1 MIGIKLDNYEKF
13 KESVKQAAERFKKLD
28 RKEKIRIVSHLDS
41 DGISACSIL
50 INALNLENR
59 KYSVSIVQQLNRK
72 VISEISEEDYS
83 CFFFTDIGSG
93 KLNDIRSL
101 LTGKKVFILDHH
113 KPEDVDIDNN
123 IVHINPHLFGID
135 GTKEISG
142 AGVVYFF
149 AKYLNMKNENM
160 AHIAIIGAIGDVQEN
175 NGFSRLN
182 NEILET
188 AKAKGKIKVIRGL
201 RVFGAQ
207 TKPLYRLLQ
216 YSTDVYIPGVTGS
229 ESNAIQFLQQLGIN
243 PKQGNEWK
251 KLVNL
256 TGDEIKKL
264 SAGII
269 MKRLDEEKP
278 EDIFGQVYILRDEEK
293 ESPLRDAKEFSTLL
307 NACGRLNKASL
318 GIGACLNDEKIK
330 KKAIINLSKYK
341 REIVKTMRWYE
352 ENKDSEDIIKKQGML
367 IINAKDNVRATMIGT
382 LASIISSS
390 NSFDNITLVMSMAR
404 LLNGKTKVSLR
415 ISDRKAD
422 ADLFKIISNIVEK
435 VDGEAGGHLSAA
447 GAVIPTDMENEFIE
461 KAENSFAK
469 FQQEIVKLTP

>member
-1 MIGIKLDNYEKF
+1 
-13 KESVKQAAERFKKLD
+13 
-28 RKEKIRIVSHLDS
+28 
-41 DGISACSIL
+41 
-50 INALNLENR
+50 LNLENR

-72 VISEISEEDYS
+72 IISEISEENYS

-101 LTGKKVFILDHH
+101 LAGKKVFILDHH
-113 KPEDVDIDNN
+113 DPEDVDIDDS

-135 GTKEISG
+135 GTREISG

-149 AKYLNMKNENM
+149 AKYLNRKNEDM

-175 NGFSRLN
+175 DGFSRLN

-188 AKAKGKIKVIRGL
+188 AKAKGKIKTIKGL

-216 YSTDVYIPGVTGS
+216 YSTDTYIPGVTGS

-243 PKQGNEWK
+243 PKQGNQWK

-256 TGDEIKKL
+256 TKDEIKKL

-269 MKRLDEEKP
+269 MKRLNEEKP
-278 EDIFGQVYILRDEEK
+278 EDIFGNVYILCDEEK

-330 KKAIINLSKYK
+330 KKAITNLSKYK
-341 REIVKTMRWYE
+341 REIVKTMKWYE
-352 ENKDSEDIIKKQGML
+352 ENKDSEDIIKKKGML
-367 IINAKDNVRATMIGT
+367 IINAKDNVMATMIGT

-390 NSFDNITLVMSMAR
+390 NGFDKITLVMSMAR
-404 LLNGKTKVSLR
+404 LLNKKTKVSLR

-422 ADLFKIISNIVEK
+422 ADLFKIISNIAEK

-447 GAVIPTDMENEFIE
+447 GAVIPTEREQEFIKE
-461 KAENSFAK
+461 AENSFSK

>member
-1 MIGIKLDNYEKF
+1 MIKLDNYERF
-13 KESVKQAAERFKKLD
+13 KESIKQAAERFRKIDK
-28 RKEKIRIVSHLDS
+28 KEKVRIVSHLDS

-72 VISEISEEDYS
+72 IISEISEENYS

-101 LTGKKVFILDHH
+101 LAGKKVFILDHH
-113 KPEDVDIDNN
+113 DPEDVDIDDS

-135 GTKEISG
+135 GTREISG

-149 AKYLNMKNENM
+149 AKYLNRKNEDM

-175 NGFSRLN
+175 DGFSRLN

-188 AKAKGKIKVIRGL
+188 AKAKGKIKTIKGL

-216 YSTDVYIPGVTGS
+216 YSTDTYIPGVTGS

-243 PKQGNEWK
+243 PKQGNQWK

-256 TGDEIKKL
+256 TKDEIKKL

-269 MKRLDEEKP
+269 MKRLNEEKP
-278 EDIFGQVYILRDEEK
+278 EDIFGNVYILCDEEK

-330 KKAIINLSKYK
+330 KKAITNLSKYK
-341 REIVKTMRWYE
+341 REIVKTMKWYE
-352 ENKDSEDIIKKQGML
+352 ENKDSEDIIKKKGML
-367 IINAKDNVRATMIGT
+367 IINAKDNVMATMIGT

-390 NSFDNITLVMSMAR
+390 NGFDKITLVMSMAR
-404 LLNGKTKVSLR
+404 LLNKKTKVSLR

-422 ADLFKIISNIVEK
+422 ADLFKIISNIAEK

-447 GAVIPTDMENEFIE
+447 GAVIPTEREQEFIKE
-461 KAENSFAK
+461 AENSFSK

>member
-1 MIGIKLDNYEKF
+1 VIKLDNYERF
-13 KESVKQAAERFKKLD
+13 KESVKQATERFKKLD
-28 RKEKIRIVSHLDS
+28 KKEKIRIVSHLDS

-72 VISEISEEDYS
+72 VISEISKENYS

-93 KLNDIRSL
+93 KLKDIKSL
-101 LTGKKVFILDHH
+101 LAGKDVFILDHH
-113 KPEDVDIDNN
+113 DPEEVDISNN
-123 IVHINPHLFGID
+123 IIHVNPHLFGID

-149 AKYLNMKNENM
+149 AKYLNKKNEDM

-216 YSTDVYIPGVTGS
+216 YSTDVYIPGITGS
-229 ESNAIQFLQQLGIN
+229 ESNAIQFLQQLGID

-330 KKAIINLSKYK
+330 KKAITNLSKYK
-341 REIVKTMRWYE
+341 REIVKTMKWYE
-352 ENKDSEDIIKKQGML
+352 ENKDSEDIIKKQGIL
-367 IINAKDNVRATMIGT
+367 IINARDNIRATMIGT

-390 NSFDNITLVMSMAR
+390 NSFDNITFVMSMAR
-404 LLNGKTKVSLR
+404 LLNEKTKVSLR
-415 ISDRKAD
+415 VSDRKAD
-422 ADLFKIISNIVEK
+422 VDLFKIISDIAKE
-435 VDGEAGGHLSAA
+435 VDGEAGGHLRAA
-447 GAVIPTDMENEFIE
+447 GAVIPTKMEKEFIE

>member
-1 MIGIKLDNYEKF
+1 MIKLDKYERF
-13 KESVKQAAERFKKLD
+13 KQSIKQAAERFKKTD
-28 RKEKIRIVSHLDS
+28 KKNKIRIVSHLDS

-59 KYSVSIVQQLNRK
+59 KYSVSIVQQLNQK
-72 VISEISEEDYS
+72 VISEISKEDYD

-101 LTGKKVFILDHH
+101 LADKDVFILDHH
-113 KPEDVDIDNN
+113 NPEDVDIGDS
-123 IVHINPHLFGID
+123 IIHINPHLFGID

-149 AKYLNMKNENM
+149 TKYLNKKNEGM

-182 NEILET
+182 SEILGT
-188 AKAKGKIKVIRGL
+188 AKSRGKIKVIRGL

-207 TKPLYRLLQ
+207 TKPLYRILQ
-216 YSTDVYIPGVTGS
+216 YCTDPYIPEVTGS

-243 PKQGNEWK
+243 PKQGNKWK

-256 TGDEIKKL
+256 TDDEIKKL

-269 MKRLDEEKP
+269 IKRLDEENP
-278 EDIFGQVYILRDEEK
+278 EDIFGQVYILSDEEK

-330 KKAIINLSKYK
+330 KKAIANLSKYK
-341 REIVKTMRWYE
+341 REIVKTMKWYN

-367 IINAKDNVRATMIGT
+367 IINARDNIRASMIGT

-390 NSFDNITLVMSMAR
+390 NEFDKITIIMSMAR
-404 LLNGKTKVSLR
+404 LLDEKTKVSLR
-415 ISDRKAD
+415 VSDRKAD
-422 ADLFKIISNIVEK
+422 VDLFKIISNIAEK
-435 VDGEAGGHLSAA
+435 VDGEAGGHLRAA
-447 GAVIPTDMENEFIE
+447 GAVIPTDMEKKFIE
-461 KAENSFAK
+461 EAENSFAK
-469 FQQEIVKLTP
+469 LQQEVVKLTP

>member
-1 MIGIKLDNYEKF
+1 VIKLDNYERF
-13 KESVKQAAERFKKLD
+13 KESIKQAAERFKKLD
-28 RKEKIRIVSHLDS
+28 KKEKIRIVSHLDS

-59 KYSVSIVQQLNRK
+59 KYSVSIVQQLNQK
-72 VISEISEEDYS
+72 IISEISKEDYD

-101 LTGKKVFILDHH
+101 LAGKKVFILDHH
-113 KPEDVDIDNN
+113 DPEDVDIDDS
-123 IVHINPHLFGID
+123 IVHVNPHLFGID
-135 GTKEISG
+135 GTQEISG

-149 AKYLNMKNENM
+149 AKYLNRKNEDM

-207 TKPLYRLLQ
+207 TKPLYKLLQ
-216 YSTDVYIPGVTGS
+216 YSTDAYIPGVTGS

-243 PKQGNEWK
+243 PKQGNQWK

-256 TGDEIKKL
+256 TKDEIKKL

-269 MKRLDEEKP
+269 MRRLDEEKP
-278 EDIFGQVYILRDEEK
+278 EDIFSYVYILCDEEK

-318 GIGACLNDEKIK
+318 GIGTCLNDEKIK
-330 KKAIINLSKYK
+330 RKAISNRLKYK
-341 REIVKTMRWYE
+341 KEIVKAMRWYE

-367 IINAKDNVRATMIGT
+367 IINARDNVRATMIGT
-382 LASIISSS
+382 IASIISSS
-390 NSFDNITLVMSMAR
+390 NGFGETTFVMSMAR
-404 LLNGKTKVSLR
+404 LLNAKTKVSLR

-422 ADLFKIISNIVEK
+422 VDLFKIISNIAEK

-447 GAVIPTDMENEFIE
+447 GAVIPTEKEQEFIE
-461 KAENSFAK
+461 EAENSFAK
-469 FQQEIVKLTP
+469 FQQEIVNLTP

>member
-1 MIGIKLDNYEKF
+1 MIKLDNYERF
-13 KESVKQAAERFKKLD
+13 KESVKQATERFKKLD
-28 RKEKIRIVSHLDS
+28 KKEKIRIVSHLDS

-72 VISEISEEDYS
+72 VISEISKENYS

-93 KLNDIRSL
+93 KLKDIKSL
-101 LTGKKVFILDHH
+101 LAGKDVFILDHH
-113 KPEDVDIDNN
+113 DPEEVDISNN
-123 IVHINPHLFGID
+123 IIHVNPHLFGID

-149 AKYLNMKNENM
+149 AKYLNKKNEDM

-216 YSTDVYIPGVTGS
+216 YSTDVYIPGITGS
-229 ESNAIQFLQQLGIN
+229 ESNAIQFLQQLGID

-330 KKAIINLSKYK
+330 KKAITNLSKYK
-341 REIVKTMRWYE
+341 REIVKTMKWYE
-352 ENKDSEDIIKKQGML
+352 ENKDSEDIIKKQGIL
-367 IINAKDNVRATMIGT
+367 IINARDNIRATMIGT

-390 NSFDNITLVMSMAR
+390 NSFDNITFVMSMAR
-404 LLNGKTKVSLR
+404 LLNEKTKVSLR
-415 ISDRKAD
+415 VSDRKAD
-422 ADLFKIISNIVEK
+422 VDLFKIISDIAKE
-435 VDGEAGGHLSAA
+435 VDGEAGGHLRAA
-447 GAVIPTDMENEFIE
+447 GAVIPTKMEKEFIE

>member
-1 MIGIKLDNYEKF
+1 VIKLDNYERF
-13 KESVKQAAERFKKLD
+13 KQSIKQAAERFRKTDKKG
-28 RKEKIRIVSHLDS
+28 KIRIVSHLDA

-50 INALNLENR
+50 INALNHENR
-59 KYSVSIVQQLNRK
+59 KYSVSIVQQLNQK
-72 VISEISEEDYS
+72 IISEISKEDYD

-101 LTGKKVFILDHH
+101 LADKDVFILDHH
-113 KPEDVDIDNN
+113 EPEKVDIDDN

-135 GTKEISG
+135 GTREISG

-149 AKYLNMKNENM
+149 TKYLNKKNENM

-175 NGFSRLN
+175 KGFSRLN

-188 AKAKGKIKVIRGL
+188 AKAKGKIKTIRGL

-207 TKPLYRLLQ
+207 TKPLYKILQ
-216 YSTDVYIPGVTGS
+216 YCTDPYIPEVTGS
-229 ESNAIQFLQQLGIN
+229 ESNAIQFLQQLGID
-243 PKQGNEWK
+243 PKQGNKWK
-251 KLVNL
+251 KLVHL
-256 TGDEIKKL
+256 TKDEIKKL

-278 EDIFGQVYILRDEEK
+278 EDIFGQVYILSDEEK

-330 KKAIINLSKYK
+330 KKAIANLSKYK
-341 REIVKTMRWYE
+341 REIVKTIKWYE

-367 IINAKDNVRATMIGT
+367 IINAKDNVRASMIGT

-390 NSFDNITLVMSMAR
+390 NDFNKITLIMSMAR

-415 ISDRKAD
+415 VSDRKAD
-422 ADLFKIISNIVEK
+422 VDLFKIISNIAEK
-435 VDGEAGGHLSAA
+435 VDGEAGGHLRAA
-447 GAVIPTDMENEFIE
+447 GAVIPTEKEQEFIKE
-461 KAENSFAK
+461 AGNSFAK
-469 FQQEIVKLTP
+469 LQQEIVKLTP

>member
-1 MIGIKLDNYEKF
+1 VIKLDNYERF
-13 KESVKQAAERFKKLD
+13 KESIKQAAERFRKIDK
-28 RKEKIRIVSHLDS
+28 KEKVRIVSHLDS

-72 VISEISEEDYS
+72 IISEISEENYS

-101 LTGKKVFILDHH
+101 LAGKKVFILDHH
-113 KPEDVDIDNN
+113 DPEDVDIDDS

-135 GTKEISG
+135 GTREISG

-149 AKYLNMKNENM
+149 AKYLNRKNEDM

-175 NGFSRLN
+175 DGFSRLN

-188 AKAKGKIKVIRGL
+188 AKAKGKIKTIKGL

-216 YSTDVYIPGVTGS
+216 YSTDTYIPGVTGS

-243 PKQGNEWK
+243 PKQGNQWK
-251 KLVNL
+251 KLVNF
-256 TGDEIKKL
+256 TKDEIKKL

-269 MKRLDEEKP
+269 MKRLNEEKP
-278 EDIFGQVYILRDEEK
+278 EDIFGNVYILCDEEK

-330 KKAIINLSKYK
+330 KKAITNLSKYK
-341 REIVKTMRWYE
+341 REIVKTMKWYE
-352 ENKDSEDIIKKQGML
+352 ENKDSEDIIKKKGML
-367 IINAKDNVRATMIGT
+367 IINAKDNVMATMIGT

-390 NSFDNITLVMSMAR
+390 NGFDKITLVMSMAR
-404 LLNGKTKVSLR
+404 LLNKKTKVSLR

-422 ADLFKIISNIVEK
+422 ADLFKIISNIAEK

-447 GAVIPTDMENEFIE
+447 GAVIPTEREQEFIKE
-461 KAENSFAK
+461 AENSFSK

>member
-1 MIGIKLDNYEKF
+1 M
-13 KESVKQAAERFKKLD
+13 
-28 RKEKIRIVSHLDS
+28 
-41 DGISACSIL
+41 
-50 INALNLENR
+50 NLENR

-72 VISEISEEDYS
+72 IISEISEENYS

-101 LTGKKVFILDHH
+101 LAGKKVFILDHH
-113 KPEDVDIDNN
+113 DPEDVDIDDS

-135 GTKEISG
+135 GTREISG

-149 AKYLNMKNENM
+149 AKYLNRKNEDM

-175 NGFSRLN
+175 DGFSRLN

-188 AKAKGKIKVIRGL
+188 AKAKGKIKTIKGL

-216 YSTDVYIPGVTGS
+216 YSTDTYIPGVTGS

-243 PKQGNEWK
+243 PKQGNQWK

-256 TGDEIKKL
+256 TKDEIKKL

-269 MKRLDEEKP
+269 MKRLNEEKP
-278 EDIFGQVYILRDEEK
+278 EDIFGNVYILCDEEK

-330 KKAIINLSKYK
+330 KKAITNLSKYK
-341 REIVKTMRWYE
+341 REIVKTMKWYE
-352 ENKDSEDIIKKQGML
+352 ENKDSEDIIKKKGML
-367 IINAKDNVRATMIGT
+367 IINAKDNVMATMIGT

-390 NSFDNITLVMSMAR
+390 NGFDKITLVMSMAR
-404 LLNGKTKVSLR
+404 LLNKKTKVSLR

-422 ADLFKIISNIVEK
+422 ADLFKIISNIAEK

-447 GAVIPTDMENEFIE
+447 GAVIPTEREQEFIKE
-461 KAENSFAK
+461 AENSFSK

>member
-1 MIGIKLDNYEKF
+1 MIVIKLDNYERF
-13 KESVKQAAERFKKLD
+13 KEFVKQAAERFRKLD
-28 RKEKIRIVSHLDS
+28 KKEKIRIVSHLDS

-50 INALNLENR
+50 INALNIENR
-59 KYSVSIVQQLNRK
+59 KYSVSIVQQLNK
-72 VISEISEEDYS
+72 NIISEISKENYN

-93 KLNDIRSL
+93 KLNDIKSL
-101 LTGKKVFILDHH
+101 LAGKKVFVLDHH
-113 KPEDVDIDNN
+113 KPEKVDIDDS

-135 GTKEISG
+135 GTQEISG

-149 AKYLNMKNENM
+149 AKYLNKRNEDM

-188 AKAKGKIKVIRGL
+188 AKAKGKIKTIRGL
-201 RVFGAQ
+201 KVFGAQ

-243 PKQGNEWK
+243 PKQGNQWK

-256 TGDEIKKL
+256 TKNEIKKL

-269 MKRLDEEKP
+269 MRRLDEEKP

-330 KKAIINLSKYK
+330 KKAITNLSKYK
-341 REIVKTMRWYE
+341 REIVKTMKWYE
-352 ENKDSEDIIKKQGML
+352 ENKDSEDIIKKHGMI

-390 NSFDNITLVMSMAR
+390 NGFDKTTFVMSMAR
-404 LLNGKTKVSLR
+404 LLNGKTKISLR
-415 ISDRKAD
+415 ISDRNAD
-422 ADLFKIISNIVEK
+422 VDLFKIISNIAEK
-435 VDGEAGGHLSAA
+435 VNGEAGGHLRAA
-447 GAVIPTDMENEFIE
+447 GAVIPTDMEKEFINE
-461 KAENSFAK
+461 AENSFAK
-469 FQQEIVKLTP
+469 FQQEIVNLTP

>member
-1 MIGIKLDNYEKF
+1 VIKLDNYERF
-13 KESVKQAAERFKKLD
+13 KESIKQAAERFRKIDK
-28 RKEKIRIVSHLDS
+28 KEKVRIVSHLDS

-72 VISEISEEDYS
+72 IISEISEENYS

-101 LTGKKVFILDHH
+101 LAGKKVFILDHH
-113 KPEDVDIDNN
+113 DPEDVDIDDS

-135 GTKEISG
+135 GTREISG

-149 AKYLNMKNENM
+149 AKYLNRKNEDM

-175 NGFSRLN
+175 DGFSRLN

-188 AKAKGKIKVIRGL
+188 AKAKGKIKTIKGL

-216 YSTDVYIPGVTGS
+216 YSTDTYIPGVTGS

-243 PKQGNEWK
+243 PKQGNQWK

-256 TGDEIKKL
+256 TKDEIKKL

-269 MKRLDEEKP
+269 MKRLNEEKP
-278 EDIFGQVYILRDEEK
+278 EDIFGNVYILCDEEK

-330 KKAIINLSKYK
+330 KKAITNLSKYK
-341 REIVKTMRWYE
+341 REIVKTMKWYE
-352 ENKDSEDIIKKQGML
+352 ENKDSEDIIKKKGML
-367 IINAKDNVRATMIGT
+367 IINAKDNVMATMIGT

-390 NSFDNITLVMSMAR
+390 NGFDKITLVMSMAR
-404 LLNGKTKVSLR
+404 LLNKKTKVSLR

-422 ADLFKIISNIVEK
+422 ADLFKIISNIAEK

-447 GAVIPTDMENEFIE
+447 GAVIPTEREQEFIKE
-461 KAENSFAK
+461 AENSFSK

>member
-1 MIGIKLDNYEKF
+1 VIKLDNYERF
-13 KESVKQAAERFKKLD
+13 KESIKQAAGRFRKLD
-28 RKEKIRIVSHLDS
+28 KKEKIRIVSHLDS

-72 VISEISEEDYS
+72 VISEISGENYS

-101 LTGKKVFILDHH
+101 LAGKKVFILDHH
-113 KPEDVDIDNN
+113 DPEDVDIDDN
-123 IVHINPHLFGID
+123 IVHVNPHLFGID
-135 GTKEISG
+135 GTQEISG

-149 AKYLNMKNENM
+149 AKYLNRKNEDM

-207 TKPLYRLLQ
+207 TKPLYKLLQ
-216 YSTDVYIPGVTGS
+216 YSTDAYIPGVTGS

-243 PKQGNEWK
+243 PKQGNQWK

-256 TGDEIKKL
+256 TKDEIKKL

-269 MKRLDEEKP
+269 MRRLDEEKP
-278 EDIFGQVYILRDEEK
+278 EDIFSYVYILCDEEK

-318 GIGACLNDEKIK
+318 GIGTCLNDEKIK
-330 KKAIINLSKYK
+330 RKAISNRLKYK
-341 REIVKTMRWYE
+341 KEIVKAMRWYE

-367 IINAKDNVRATMIGT
+367 IINARDNVRATMIGT
-382 LASIISSS
+382 IASIISSS
-390 NSFDNITLVMSMAR
+390 NGFGETTFVMSMAR
-404 LLNGKTKVSLR
+404 LLNAKTKVSLR

-422 ADLFKIISNIVEK
+422 VDLFKIISNIAEK

-447 GAVIPTDMENEFIE
+447 GAVIPTEKEQEFIE
-461 KAENSFAK
+461 EAENSFAK
-469 FQQEIVKLTP
+469 FQQEIVNLTP